1 MEDFVEER
9 VSIREIRVDDT
20 NAIQGIR
27 IAISEEDAQVDFQ
40 KLVEQH
46 ISDGNGQTSLVA
58 EVDGMVAGYMISTTL
73 YAGFGIGK
81 SAWIMSF
88 GVHPDHMGQGIGLK
102 LANRICDIYLSILS
116 GEVLMLS
123 SENVDNLDGLA
134 TLLFTIAAYQQ
145 KRSLGHIVQIS
156 TMQPI
161 L

>member
-20 NAIQGIR
+20 KAIQGIR

-58 EVDGMVAGYMISTTL
+58 EVNGMVVGYMISTTL

-81 SAWIMSF
+81 SVWIMSF
-88 GVHPDHMGQGIGLK
+88 GVHPEHMGQRIGLK
-102 LANRICDIYLSILS
+102 LSNRICDIYKAKGVHSIYSSVMWDSIDVLSFFKKL
-116 GEVLMLS
+116 G
-123 SENVDNLDGLA
+123 
-134 TLLFTIAAYQQ
+134 F
-145 KRSLGHIVQIS
+145 KRSEFINLKKD
-156 TMQPI
+156 

>member
-20 NAIQGIR
+20 KAIQGIR

-58 EVDGMVAGYMISTTL
+58 QVDGMVAGYMISTTL

-81 SAWIMSF
+81 SAWIVSF
-88 GVHPDHMGQGIGLK
+88 GVHPDHMGKGIGLK
-102 LANRICDIYLSILS
+102 LANRVCDIYKEKGVSSIYSSVMWDSIDVLSFFKKL
-116 GEVLMLS
+116 G
-123 SENVDNLDGLA
+123 
-134 TLLFTIAAYQQ
+134 F
-145 KRSLGHIVQIS
+145 KRSEFINLKKD
-156 TMQPI
+156 

>member
-1 MEDFVEER
+1 MEGFVEER

-20 NAIQGIR
+20 QAIQEIR
-27 IAISEEDAQVDFQ
+27 IGISEEDAQVDFQ

-46 ISDGNGQTSLVA
+46 ISEGNGQTSLVA
-58 EVDGMVAGYMISTTL
+58 EVNGKVVGYMISTTL

-102 LANRICDIYLSILS
+102 LANRICDIYKAKGVSSIYSSVMWDSIDVLSFFKKL
-116 GEVLMLS
+116 G
-123 SENVDNLDGLA
+123 
-134 TLLFTIAAYQQ
+134 F
-145 KRSLGHIVQIS
+145 KRSEFINLKKD
-156 TMQPI
+156 